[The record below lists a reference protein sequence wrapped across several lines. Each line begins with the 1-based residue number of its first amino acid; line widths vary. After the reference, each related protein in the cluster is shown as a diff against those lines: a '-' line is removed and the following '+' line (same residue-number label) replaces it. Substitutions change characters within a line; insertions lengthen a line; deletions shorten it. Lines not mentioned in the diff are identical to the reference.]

1 MRYIIGYLKN
11 FKTESILA
19 PLFKMLEAVFEL
31 LVPLVVASIIDRG
44 IVAKDIAYINRQF
57 GVLIFLA
64 VVGVITALTAQYFA
78 AKAAICAASSMRRD
92 LYAHVADF
100 SEASMNRF
108 GSSAL
113 ITRLTNDI
121 DRVQNG
127 INMFLRLF
135 LRSPFI
141 VGGAFVMALT
151 IDVKASMIILGV
163 IGGLALIVGIVMKS
177 TLPGFQKIQKALEGL
192 LLRVSENLEGVRVLR
207 AFRQEKEERK
217 GFFEETDG
225 IVRMQT
231 RVGAVSATLNPLTA
245 LIVNSGI
252 IILLYYSSL
261 RVNVGSLS
269 TGEAVALVNY
279 LSQILVELLKLAN
292 LILLLTR
299 AFSSVQRLEE
309 IASFT
314 PDEREHVDFDGTSD
328 NGEAVRFSRVSF
340 SYPEDTEHALSDM
353 DLILNKGES
362 LGIIGGTGSGKST
375 LVRLIR
381 HAFDA
386 TEGQVNLFGKD
397 IRAYADEE
405 VSRLVG
411 VVPQKAELFKGTVR
425 SNLLM
430 AKKDATE
437 QEMWQ
442 ALRLAQIADAIE
454 KKEGVLDAPVERGGV
469 NFSGGQRQ
477 RLTIARA
484 LIKRPAVLIF
494 DDSASALDL
503 VTERRLKEAVYAL
516 PWHPAVIFISQRTS
530 SVMDAHRILV
540 LENGKKEGYGT
551 HEQLLNDCEVYREI
565 YECQFGDLSK
575 RKGGMA

>member
-1 MRYIIGYLKN
+1 M
-11 FKTESILA
+11 
-19 PLFKMLEAVFEL
+19 
-31 LVPLVVASIIDRG
+31 
-44 IVAKDIAYINRQF
+44 
-57 GVLIFLA
+57 
-64 VVGVITALTAQYFA
+64 
-78 AKAAICAASSMRRD
+78 
-92 LYAHVADF
+92 
-100 SEASMNRF
+100 
-108 GSSAL
+108 
-113 ITRLTNDI
+113 
-121 DRVQNG
+121 
-127 INMFLRLF
+127 
-135 LRSPFI
+135 
-141 VGGAFVMALT
+141 
-151 IDVKASMIILGV
+151 
-163 IGGLALIVGIVMKS
+163 
-177 TLPGFQKIQKALEGL
+177 
-192 LLRVSENLEGVRVLR
+192 
-207 AFRQEKEERK
+207 
-217 GFFEETDG
+217 
-225 IVRMQT
+225 
-231 RVGAVSATLNPLTA
+231 
-245 LIVNSGI
+245 
-252 IILLYYSSL
+252 
-261 RVNVGSLS
+261 
-269 TGEAVALVNY
+269 ALVNY

-328 NGEAVRFSRVSF
+328 NGEAVRFSGVSF

-386 TEGQVNLFGKD
+386 TEGQVKLFGKD

-454 KKEGVLDAPVERGGV
+454 KKEGALDAPVERGGV

-551 HEQLLNDCEVYREI
+551 HEQLLNDCDVYREI

-575 RKGGMA
+575 KKGGTA

>member
-1 MRYIIGYLKN
+1 
-11 FKTESILA
+11 
-19 PLFKMLEAVFEL
+19 MLEAVFEL

>member
-1 MRYIIGYLKN
+1 
-11 FKTESILA
+11 
-19 PLFKMLEAVFEL
+19 MLEAVFEL
-31 LVPLVVASIIDRG
+31 LVPLVVASIIDKG
-44 IVAKDIAYINRQF
+44 ITSQDVSYINRQF
-57 GVLIFLA
+57 VVLIFLA
-64 VVGVITALTAQYFA
+64 VVGAISALTAQYFA

-108 GSSAL
+108 GSSTL

-314 PDEREHVDFDGTSD
+314 PDERERVDFDGASD
-328 NGEAVRFSRVSF
+328 NGEAVRFSKVSF

-386 TEGQVNLFGKD
+386 TEGQVKLFGKD

-454 KKEGVLDAPVERGGV
+454 KKEGALDAPVERGGV

-551 HEQLLNDCEVYREI
+551 HEQLLNDCDVYREI